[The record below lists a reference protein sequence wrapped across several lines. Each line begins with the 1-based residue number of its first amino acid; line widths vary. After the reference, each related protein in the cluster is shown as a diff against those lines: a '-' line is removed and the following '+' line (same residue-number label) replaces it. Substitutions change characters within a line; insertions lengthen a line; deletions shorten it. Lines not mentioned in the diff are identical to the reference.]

1 MLFEV
6 VYYWWMGALKAI
18 PFLRVFPRKSL
29 NGRVVLI
36 TGSGSGLG
44 RLMAIKFGKLG
55 SKIILWDVNERLNTE
70 TKQLLDDLGIESF
83 AYTVDLSDREAIYA
97 VAKRVKEEVGDL
109 DVLVNNAGIVS
120 GRKIFDCPDQLME
133 KTMAVN
139 CTSMFFTV
147 KAFLPAMIG
156 RRQGHIVNI
165 ASLAGVA
172 GINGLVDY
180 CASKF
185 GAVGFSEALRLEMAD
200 LGVPITVT
208 TVCTYYI
215 NTGMFNGVRSYSCL
229 FPILRPEYV
238 VQRIVH
244 AVLIDA
250 DELFLPWVA
259 NVVVALK
266 GFLPA
271 RAVYVIAEFFGF
283 NRSMETYTGRN
294 GHFFLPQ
301 QHHPPFNSGA
311 IRWKKTEGGQIH

>member
-1 MLFEV
+1 MSFFNGFIRLMHTLCEA
-6 VYYWWMGALKAI
+6 VYYWWIGALKAVPI
-18 PFLRVFPRKSL
+18 LHIFPRKSL
-29 NGRVVLI
+29 KGQIVLI
-36 TGSGSGLG
+36 TGSGSGIG

-55 SKIILWDVNERLNTE
+55 SKIVLWDVNERLNAE
-70 TKQLLDDLGIESF
+70 TKMALDELDIESF
-83 AYTVDLSDREAIYA
+83 AYTIDLSDREAIYA
-97 VAKRVKEEVGDL
+97 VAERVKQEVGDP

-120 GRKIFDCPDQLME
+120 GRKLFDCPDELME

-147 KAFLPAMIG
+147 KAFLPAMIEQ
-156 RRQGHIVNI
+156 RRGHIVNV

-185 GAVGFSEALRLEMAD
+185 GTVGFSEALRLELIE

-215 NTGMFNGVRSYSCL
+215 NTGMFDGVRSYSCL
-229 FPILRPEYV
+229 FPILNPDYV

-250 DELFLPWVA
+250 DELFLPWTA
-259 NVVVALK
+259 NVVATLK
-266 GFLPA
+266 GFMPA
-271 RAVYVIAEFFGF
+271 RAVYAIAGFFGF
-283 NRSMETYTGRN
+283 NRTMETYTGR
-294 GHFFLPQ
+294 
-301 QHHPPFNSGA
+301 S
-311 IRWKKTEGGQIH
+311 